1 MILSQ
6 RSCVLSTATAV
17 CVQRGG
23 RGPAGTPEVR
33 VIWRRLRRV
42 LPGPRPLLLMG
53 WPDLLPLLLQQQE
66 VDT

>member
-6 RSCVLSTATAV
+6 RSCVSSTATAV

-53 WPDLLPLLLQQQE
+53 RPDLLPLLLQQQE